1 LSTAEG
7 DRCRATRHCAPPESG
22 PAFRPLNS
30 RKMESSDGTI
40 KLLKR
45 GGSRLISDA
54 ELKIKLEEKRPL
66 RVKLGVDPTSPDL
79 HLGHSV
85 NLFKLRQFQDL
96 GHLGIL
102 LIGDFT
108 SMVGDPSGRSSTRPM
123 LTRDHVMANAET
135 YKNQAFKILDPGRT
149 EVVFNS
155 EWLGK
160 MTFLNVINLNSRVTL
175 QQMLQRDDF
184 KSRLEERLPVF
195 LHELQYPIMQGWDS
209 VVIRAD
215 VELGGTDQLF
225 NIMVGRDLQK
235 EQGQSQQ
242 VACLQPI
249 LEGLD
254 GVQKMSKSLDNY
266 VGISEA
272 PREMF
277 GKLMSISDELMAR
290 YYQVL
295 LNEELPAVHPMEAKK
310 QLAFR
315 IVEQFHDRSAA
326 QTSLEDFNLRFA
338 RRDLDSAEL
347 PNVRVVELGEDVI
360 SAVVTA
366 YLKGFGL
373 VKSRSEARRLVEQG
387 SVQWHGEK
395 VTDPKVRIS
404 FTPGEVL
411 RLDKTRAVR
420 LT

>member
-1 LSTAEG
+1 
-7 DRCRATRHCAPPESG
+7 
-22 PAFRPLNS
+22 
-30 RKMESSDGTI
+30 ME
-40 KLLKR
+40 LLKR
-45 GGSRLISDA
+45 GGSQFISEG
-54 ELKIKLEEKRPL
+54 ELKSKLEERRTL

-96 GHLGIL
+96 GHLGVLI
-102 LIGDFT
+102 IGDFT

-123 LTRDHVMANAET
+123 LTREQVMANAET
-135 YKNQAFKILDPGRT
+135 YKNQAFKILDPART
-149 EVVFNS
+149 EIVFNS
-155 EWLGK
+155 KWLEK
-160 MTFLNVINLNSRVTL
+160 MTYLDVVNLNSRVTL

-184 KSRLEERLPVF
+184 KARLGEGLPIF

-209 VVIRAD
+209 VVVRAD

-225 NIMVGRDLQK
+225 NIMVGRGLQK
-235 EQGQSQQ
+235 EQGQPQQ

-266 VGISEA
+266 IGISEA

-277 GKLMSISDELMAR
+277 GKMMSISDDLMAR
-290 YYQVL
+290 YYQIL
-295 LNEELPAVHPMEAKK
+295 LSEEQPAIHPMEAKK

-326 QTSLEDFNLRFA
+326 QASLEDFNLRFA
-338 RRDLDSAEL
+338 KRDLDAAEL
-347 PNVRVVELGEDVI
+347 PKVRIVGLGEDVI
-360 SAVVTA
+360 SAVITA
-366 YLKGFGL
+366 YSRGFGL

-387 SVQWHGEK
+387 SVQWRGEK
-395 VTDPKVRIS
+395 VTDPKARIS

-411 RLDKTRAVR
+411 KLDKTRAVR
-420 LT
+420 LI